1 MPITV
6 AEGFEL
12 SIELTGLIK
21 DAIAKW
27 EATVDEPGLSREEA
41 IMNFVVAEIPLT
53 YKFVKKDLA
62 EAKD

>member
-6 AEGFEL
+6 SEGFEL

-27 EATVDEPGLSREEA
+27 EATVDEPGTTKDEA
-41 IMNFVVAEIPLT
+41 IMNFVVAEIPVT
-53 YKFVKKDLA
+53 YKFVKKVLA